1 MQVKI
6 NAVHFKADDKLEVYI
21 NQKLDKLTTFFDRI
35 QQAEVFLKLE
45 NEGAPVKDKVAEIK
59 LSVPGSILFAKETD
73 KTFEKA
79 VDDVMENLRIQLV
92 KHKDKI
98 RAK

>member
-6 NAVHFKADDKLEVYI
+6 NAVHFRADDKLEVYI
-21 NQKLDKLTTFFDRI
+21 NQKLDKLTTFYDRI
-35 QQAEVFLKLE
+35 QQAEVFLRLE
-45 NEGAPVKDKVAEIK
+45 NEGAQVKDKVAEIK

-79 VDDVMENLRIQLV
+79 VDDVMEDLRIQLV
-92 KHKDKI
+92 RHKDKI